1 MALVPEAVERL
12 AAEFGRLPGIGP
24 KTAQRLTFFCLRA
37 SADMSQ
43 RLAGAL
49 NDLHTRGA
57 AVLALLLHR
66 RRPAVRDM
74 YGCEA
79 RCIVVVCC

>member
-37 SADMSQ
+37 SPDMSQ
-43 RLAGAL
+43 RLAAAL
-49 NDLHTRGA
+49 NNLHTT
-57 AVLALLLHR
+57 V
-66 RRPAVRDM
+66 RPCTRCFFIADGSAVRDM

-79 RCIVVVCC
+79 